1 MFELGVS
8 HELVARAEPRDLV
21 VPRQDYAQLVA
32 ARQREVLEG
41 DQLRGEP
48 TCTHAQKNG
57 GGGGVYRLC
66 QPLDDKMADPLTF

>member
-57 GGGGVYRLC
+57 EGYTAC
-66 QPLDDKMADPLTF
+66 ASPLDDKMADPLTF